1 MSLETGRSPIR
12 EGFGCHVTTLE
23 SMLRMMKNDFKLGSG
38 HSTMET
44 ILERDK
50 IRDQIRELFRKPR
63 EK

>member
-12 EGFGCHVTTLE
+12 EGFGCHIKTLE
-23 SMLRMMKNDFKLGSG
+23 SMLRVMESYFKLGSG
-38 HSTMET
+38 HSTMKT

-50 IRDQIRELFRKPR
+50 IRDKIRELFMKPR